1 MIIED
6 RDFLQMTGLD
16 IEKDKIMEVGCLVTD
31 AQLNIV
37 AEHSEIIIHQP
48 PDILKQMSDWCV
60 THHGKV

>member
-1 MIIED
+1 
-6 RDFLQMTGLD
+6 MTGLD